1 MNLNE
6 GGKAKIMHDTV
17 FVDRETGKVKHQ
29 SLTESGWRK
38 IGANTRKRKK
48 PKLLQKKPSIE
59 FDFSVSIIL
68 FKM

>member
-38 IGANTRKRKK
+38 IGANTRKRRNQSYCRKSQA
-48 PKLLQKKPSIE
+48 LSSTLVFQ
-59 FDFSVSIIL
+59 
-68 FKM
+68 